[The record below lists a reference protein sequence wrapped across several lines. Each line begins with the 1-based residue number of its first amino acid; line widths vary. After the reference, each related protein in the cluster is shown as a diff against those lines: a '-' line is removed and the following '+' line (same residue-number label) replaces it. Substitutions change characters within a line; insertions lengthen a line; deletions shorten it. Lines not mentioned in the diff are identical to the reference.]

1 MAKKFGIS
9 PGWAY
14 ELIRKIVARHPELHL
29 EKVMLE
35 EGDGKMHPHMAL
47 EWLEEPSAE
56 NLNKV

>member
-1 MAKKFGIS
+1 
-9 PGWAY
+9 
-14 ELIRKIVARHPELHL
+14 
-29 EKVMLE
+29 MLE